1 MQSQQICWLF
11 FMLKKEEVSRLN
23 QQLAADREK
32 QKIRQIS
39 EETPE
44 KLLGYFPLKN
54 INDSL
59 GVKNYLD
66 LMQTATKF
74 QFNIYSMLSALIY
87 ARAVFPCSKSK
98 TYDEVIPRL
107 FEPYGF
113 SLNQLCS
120 GLEYIGSEYEKIIE
134 IYNHQINLKYPFK
147 ISDYQFLL

>member
-1 MQSQQICWLF
+1 
-11 FMLKKEEVSRLN
+11 MLKKEEVSRLN
-23 QQLAADREK
+23 QQLASDREK

-74 QFNIYSMLSALIY
+74 QFNIYSMLSALMY